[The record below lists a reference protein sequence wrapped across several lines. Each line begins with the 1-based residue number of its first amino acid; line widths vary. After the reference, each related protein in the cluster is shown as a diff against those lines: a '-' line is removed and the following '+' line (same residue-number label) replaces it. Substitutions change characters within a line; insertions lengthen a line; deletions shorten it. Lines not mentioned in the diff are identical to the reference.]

1 MPTPLFRR
9 SRLIATLMVGV
20 LAAVVALALYV
31 RPLSGS
37 PVTPVVAAASS

>member
-31 RPLSGS
+31 RPLSGNS
-37 PVTPVVAAASS
+37 ITPVVAAASS